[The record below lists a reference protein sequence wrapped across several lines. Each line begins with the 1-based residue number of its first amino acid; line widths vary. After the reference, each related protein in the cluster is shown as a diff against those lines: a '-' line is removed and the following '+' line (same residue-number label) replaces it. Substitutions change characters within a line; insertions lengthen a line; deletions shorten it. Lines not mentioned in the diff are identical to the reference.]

1 MTARTFTCPNCFATA
16 SFSDIEANDYACSN
30 ANCILSERLVVH
42 SELSPTGKATKIYG
56 WVLEPGELLHG
67 KYEIIRLLGKGGYGA
82 TYEAKYREMLKQT
95 FAIKETPRLYCD
107 NEEDEFLLNLNH
119 PGIPKLYERFN
130 IGDLHYIIMEFIE
143 GENLQELIQ
152 NRPRNGLEPLILK
165 IAEQVCDVLS
175 YIHSENVIHRDLKP
189 ENVLIRRNGSVAIVD
204 FGIAKRFVPGVQTR
218 HLARAASHFYSPP
231 EQYDTGKGVTDP
243 RSDIYS
249 LGAILYFLLTGR
261 EPIDA
266 SNRKFHE
273 PLTPLPS
280 QINPNIS
287 RRLEEV
293 VIRAMSM
300 KSDDRFTSMNE
311 LKKALLNAG
320 VVSARIC
327 PSCGRIYRGGKN
339 LCQRCGGPTN
349 PLGAAVNSPFVFRSG
364 EKASNLTEFIHACY
378 QHWDDAIWHLYNGDF
393 EPWLNSIQEGA
404 LAERAANIHRLIEDR
419 NLGLNQ
425 FLMNSPFARPPK
437 MELSHSKI
445 DFISVKPGTQKRL
458 VLTIHNPG
466 NGYLQGELQ
475 ADNTYISADNY
486 VFSCFTGESK
496 YITLTLMINQYL
508 YPKTIKTNIRLQ
520 TNIGEKIIPVT
531 ITTETPAPQWKI
543 TPAPLDIQIEQN
555 QTGIT
560 GFSIEVIT
568 SQGKL
573 DGTVKTTA
581 PWIKIRPTSF
591 SGRSQLIRL
600 EINTNGLAPGQ
611 YKTPIEINTSFGK
624 KNLDLQ
630 ILVRQRA
637 PVQALKPAPQP
648 VRAPVK
654 DKKPIPW
661 RPFVKS
667 QYFPSLFFI
676 ALLMLLR
683 AFFPQNNSMSP
694 NSFQVFFF
702 TGLGITFGLSDFV
715 RREINNWFVSLLIGI
730 LLGLVL
736 SATWKYMSF
745 FAINPVRTLLV
756 PPVNLWLK
764 LSSTIIL
771 EYVILFFLGN
781 MLGGFWGLA
790 RSVIKI
796 RPAFSALLTYSLIY
810 LLFIIFTGFGTLA
823 LLGMY
828 LK

>member
-1 MTARTFTCPNCFATA
+1 MTARTFTCPNCFTTA
-16 SFSDIEANDYACSN
+16 SFSDIEANNYACSN

-42 SELSPTGKATKIYG
+42 SELNPKGQATKIYG

-130 IGDLHYIIMEFIE
+130 IGDLHYIIMEFIQ

-152 NRPRNGLEPLILK
+152 NRPRIGLEPLILK
-165 IAEQVCDVLS
+165 IAEQVCDVLT

-189 ENVLIRRNGSVAIVD
+189 ENILVRRNGSVAIVD

-266 SNRKFHE
+266 SNRKFNE

-280 QINPNIS
+280 QINPRIS
-287 RRLEEV
+287 KRFEAV
-293 VIRAMSM
+293 VVRAMSM
-300 KSDDRFTSMNE
+300 KANDRYASMSE
-311 LKKALLNAG
+311 MKKALLNAG
-320 VVSARIC
+320 VVSARVC

-349 PLGAAVNSPFVFRSG
+349 PLGAAVNAPFVFRSG
-364 EKASNLTEFIHACY
+364 EKASTLQEFIQACY

-404 LAERAANIHRLIEDR
+404 LAEGAANIRRQVENR

-437 MELSHSKI
+437 MELSHRKI
-445 DFISVKPGTQKRL
+445 DFISVKPGTQKRM

-466 NGYLQGELQ
+466 HGYLQGELQ
-475 ADNTYISADNY
+475 ADNQYLSADNY
-486 VFSCFTGESK
+486 VFSCFSGESK
-496 YITLTLMINQYL
+496 YITLTLLINQYL
-508 YPKTIKTNIRLQ
+508 YPKTIKTNICLQ

-543 TPAPLDIQIEQN
+543 TPEPLDIQIEQN

-573 DGTVKTTA
+573 DGTVKTTV
-581 PWIKIRPTSF
+581 PWIKIRPTAF

-600 EINTNGLAPGQ
+600 EINTNGLAPGR
-611 YKTPIEINTSFGK
+611 YKTPIEISTSFGK

-630 ILVRQRA
+630 ILVKAPAPA
-637 PVQALKPAPQP
+637 PVQK
-648 VRAPVK
+648 PVK
-654 DKKPIPW
+654 KAKKPIPW
-661 RPFVKS
+661 RPLVKS

-676 ALLMLLR
+676 AFLMLLR
-683 AFFPQNNSMSP
+683 AFYPQNDIMTP
-694 NSFQVFFF
+694 DSFQVFFF
-702 TGLGITFGLSDFV
+702 TGLGIIFGLSDFV
-715 RREINNWFVSLLIGI
+715 RKEINNWFVSLLVGI
-730 LLGLVL
+730 LLGLVF
-736 SATWKYMSF
+736 SATWKYMAYF
-745 FAINPVRTLLV
+745 IINPVRTFFVAPINQWL
-756 PPVNLWLK
+756 NLP
-764 LSSTIIL
+764 SITVL

-781 MLGGFWGLA
+781 LLGGFWGLIQG
-790 RSVIKI
+790 VKKLK
-796 RPAFSALLTYSLIY
+796 PAFTELLSFTLIY
-810 LLFIIFTGFGTLA
+810 LLFLIFVSIGTLA